1 METSTVPDMKFSK
14 QSFIEGELVHRGNQ
28 PEGRSWLVHKQDPV
42 GGFCGQ
48 FREGEGTEEGK
59 LVGCLI
65 SCCCGQQCLSW
76 SADVCSILSHDRDF

>member
-1 METSTVPDMKFSK
+1 MEMSTVPDMKFSK

-48 FREGEGTEEGK
+48 FGEGEGTEEGK
-59 LVGCLI
+59 LVGCLM
-65 SCCCGQQCLSW
+65 LLW
-76 SADVCSILSHDRDF
+76 SAVSLLVSRCLFNPVS